1 MTYTVIDTPAKAET
15 GAADGDMLRLRTLLS
30 TISSVRKELEP
41 YEEEMAIYVF
51 RTLYIAREF
60 LNNQKG
66 QRKDRTAEDYIAY
79 TWNDYCQ
86 EIGASRQTVN
96 NWLKNFTP
104 AELSEDGKD
113 HIRMDKVRNVFWG
126 TLVWAFCKLDTNA
139 ACILEQASRP
149 TGLVPDCEQPEDD
162 EEE

>member
-1 MTYTVIDTPAKAET
+1 MTYTVIDTPAKPET
-15 GAADGDMLRLRTLLS
+15 GTADDNMLRLRALLS

-51 RTLYIAREF
+51 RALYIAREF

-86 EIGASRQTVN
+86 EIGASRHTVN

-113 HIRMDKVRNVFWG
+113 HIRMGKVRNVFWG
-126 TLVWAFCKLDTNA
+126 TLVWKFCKLDTNA

>member
-1 MTYTVIDTPAKAET
+1 MTYTVIDTPAKPET
-15 GAADGDMLRLRTLLS
+15 GTADGDMLRLRALLS

-41 YEEEMAIYVF
+41 YEEEMAIYTF
-51 RTLYIAREF
+51 RTLYRVREF

-66 QRKDRTAEDYIAY
+66 QRKDPMADNYIVF
-79 TWNDYCQ
+79 TWDWYCRSL
-86 EIGASRQTVN
+86 GFSRQVVN
-96 NWLKNFTP
+96 YWLKNFTP